1 MIRLGHILQNALV
14 GLAYLLIL
22 GPTVVVVIVSF
33 SAGETFAFP
42 PPGLSLR
49 WFVEFF
55 AADNMTGAFLFSL
68 RVGATSAIAATVL
81 ATLAA
86 RFVVRQ
92 RGAASGALQ
101 SLFTAPLV
109 FPAIILGLALLLF
122 YRTINLGGP
131 NGLILAHVLIGMP
144 YAFRLI
150 LASLQNF
157 DLALE
162 EAAQSLGAGPIRTFF
177 LVTLPIIW
185 PGILSGGLFAFI
197 VSFGELNVALF
208 LTGPGF
214 TTLPIEIFG
223 YLQFPGRQLI
233 IAAASTMQVA
243 LIVVLALTIERL
255 VGLAGVGRS

>member
-1 MIRLGHILQNALV
+1 MIRLGHILQNTIA
-14 GLAYLLIL
+14 GIAFLLIL
-22 GPTVVVVIVSF
+22 GPTIVVVLVSF
-33 SAGETFAFP
+33 SSAETFTFP

-55 AADNMTGAFLFSL
+55 QADNMTSAFLFSM
-68 RVGATSAIAATVL
+68 RVGATSAVCATVL

-92 RGAASGALQ
+92 RGVTSGLLQ

-122 YRTINLGGP
+122 YRTINFGGP
-131 NGLILAHVLIGMP
+131 GGLILAHVLIGMP
-144 YAFRLI
+144 YAFQLV
-150 LASLQNF
+150 LASLQSFNQT
-157 DLALE
+157 LE
-162 EAAQSLGAGPIRTFF
+162 EAAQSLGAGPFRTFF

-185 PGILSGGLFAFI
+185 PGVLSGGLFAFI

-208 LTGPGF
+208 LTGPGYN
-214 TTLPIEIFG
+214 TLPIEIFG

-233 IAAASTMQVA
+233 IAAASTLQVA
-243 LIVVLALTIERL
+243 MIIVLALTIERL
-255 VGLAGVGRS
+255 VGLARIGKS

>member
-1 MIRLGHILQNALV
+1 MH
-14 GLAYLLIL
+14 
-22 GPTVVVVIVSF
+22 
-33 SAGETFAFP
+33 
-42 PPGLSLR
+42 
-49 WFVEFF
+49 
-55 AADNMTGAFLFSL
+55 
-68 RVGATSAIAATVL
+68 
-81 ATLAA
+81 
-86 RFVVRQ
+86 
-92 RGAASGALQ
+92 
-101 SLFTAPLV
+101 
-109 FPAIILGLALLLF
+109 
-122 YRTINLGGP
+122 
-131 NGLILAHVLIGMP
+131 

-243 LIVVLALTIERL
+243 LIVVFALTIERL